1 MSEQQLNEEYKLDS
15 IHIIE
20 SWFEADEGRVS
31 KRGTCFSISKNL
43 LLTAYHVIRGSTDLR
58 IYTSSDSYVEEEYI
72 ITNCTYFNEQYDIAI
87 LEISDELLNNFIT
100 LYSTSVGL
108 DSDVKVCG
116 YPVEKEHYHAPM
128 NAKITNNYENVDN
141 REYSFEI
148 SQSNTVSKYGGM
160 SGSPIIYNNSCIGI
174 LRIQQGNN
182 TLYTISIKDL
192 LNDPLLLN
200 IFQENQIDVS
210 IQEGIDYQ
218 PPEHPK
224 SPFKYCLNGDAEHP
238 SIKGIDIGFTFQKWN
253 IGSFTETV
261 HDWIIDYCL
270 TLKEQVNFS
279 GSRRSL
285 FKQARSNYPNENLDA
300 LGDLCLH
307 IAIRESYK
315 TIPIINKV
323 FDINNKTFSCT
334 HAVLNFD
341 RLELWIGASSVSSN
355 IADGVQI
362 AINSIDYI
370 REIQSLTNRL
380 FMLTSEID
388 NSWPH
393 QDKLKRLSDS
403 SLDLEERFDK
413 IIVPVFIMHDSD
425 LITNYDKDRF
435 IGLFNEQIQTCRELL
450 KGVFKE
456 DQIRLIDLRVFYF
469 PVSDINTL
477 NTALLKELYS

>member
-87 LEISDELLNNFIT
+87 LEISDEPLNNFIT

-108 DSDVKVCG
+108 NSDVKVCG

-182 TLYTISIKDL
+182 TLYTTSIKDL

-200 IFQENQIDVS
+200 IFQEHQIDVS

-224 SPFKYCLNGDAEHP
+224 SPFKYCIDCNAEYP
-238 SIKGIDIGFTFQKWN
+238 NIKGVDIGFTFREWN
-253 IGSFTETV
+253 INSFTETV

-270 TLKEQVNFS
+270 TLKEQINFS
-279 GSRRSL
+279 GSDWGL
-285 FKQARSNYPNENLDA
+285 FKHARLNYPKDDLNA

-307 IAIRESYK
+307 IAIRESCK
-315 TIPIINKV
+315 TIPIINKI
-323 FDINNKTFSCT
+323 FDMNNKIFSCT

-341 RLELWIGASSVSSN
+341 SLELWLGASSVSAN
-355 IADGVQI
+355 IEDGIQS
-362 AINSIDYI
+362 AITSIRYI
-370 REIQSLTNRL
+370 REVQSLKNRL
-380 FMLTSEID
+380 FMLNAKID
-388 NSWPH
+388 ESWPH
-393 QDKLKRLSDS
+393 KDKLRRLSDS
-403 SLDLEERFDK
+403 SLKLEERFDK
-413 IIVPVFIMHDSD
+413 IIIPVFIMHNSELVAD
-425 LITNYDKDRF
+425 YDKEKF
-435 IGLFNEQIQTCRELL
+435 LNLFNEHVQTCRGLL
-450 KGVFKE
+450 KNGLNKDPIEF
-456 DQIRLIDLRVFYF
+456 IDLRVFYF
-469 PVSDINTL
+469 PVSDIKVL
-477 NTALLKELYS
+477 NDALLEELY